1 MELFNLN
8 YTLSNNK
15 RILLQSNINL
25 DLGDDDELCEYYSE
39 LINSRHDILHYF
51 ISNYIGEIPKQETK
65 ISEFFQKNYINGNK
79 SPDIVFERNGE
90 VIIIEISISGDIE
103 TSRNNK
109 IEKYKELVNELRS
122 DGKIVNFIPICVSNK
137 YNNIL
142 TELESIYKYK
152 ENDFDYNG
160 FMTFMD
166 IIEEKKKIVYS
177 NVNIEHFTI
186 YTMSKYNHIDENV
199 KKGIYKDLN
208 IDIEIFRKKG
218 FRKVP
223 RKRRDKK

>member
-1 MELFNLN
+1 
-8 YTLSNNK
+8 
-15 RILLQSNINL
+15 
-25 DLGDDDELCEYYSE
+25 
-39 LINSRHDILHYF
+39 
-51 ISNYIGEIPKQETK
+51 
-65 ISEFFQKNYINGNK
+65 
-79 SPDIVFERNGE
+79 
-90 VIIIEISISGDIE
+90 
-103 TSRNNK
+103 
-109 IEKYKELVNELRS
+109 VNELRS

-199 KKGIYKDLN
+199 KKGIYKDLD
-208 IDIEIFRKKG
+208 IDIEIFRKKALEKYPESG
-218 FRKVP
+218 EIKS
-223 RKRRDKK
+223 KIGIKKQEHYVQILKSFLERI